1 MSHHKYGPSSL
12 KWREICPG
20 WDNEPQPSEGGSIA
34 ALEGTMMHKALE
46 TGNYEGLDEWQKKNV
61 LMVADVFQQMKNEL
75 GEIIAD
81 LPEVQLQIA
90 EGKTFGTADIVLI
103 GKGKAKIG
111 DAKFGWHAVDDAEE
125 NIQGWAYAVGVF
137 EKWKDVD
144 EVEVVFAQPRINMI
158 SRHTFSRDKDYDRLR
173 LRVETIIARA
183 QQPEPELNPTE
194 KGCLYC
200 GNKGTCKAL
209 HSKALIIGKGYDM
222 LRDAELPVLADPL
235 TLATPDQR
243 SQAESIRRVM
253 ERWCDSVKKSNMDFR
268 MSGGDIPGYELKT
281 RAGKKE
287 IVDATQT
294 YDIIK
299 DKLTPEQFSA
309 CATISWSKLEKAY
322 AESFPRGQKQQAK
335 QALEDKLNEA
345 NLLKG
350 GGEVT
355 YLAKTKETN

>member
-1 MSHHKYGPSSL
+1 
-12 KWREICPG
+12 
-20 WDNEPQPSEGGSIA
+20 
-34 ALEGTMMHKALE
+34 MMHLALE
-46 TGNYEGLDEWQKKNV
+46 TGNYENLDEWQKKSV
-61 LMVADVFQQMKNEL
+61 LMVADVFQEMRNEL
-75 GEIIAD
+75 GLIVHD
-81 LPEVQLQIA
+81 LPETKLVIA
-90 EGKTFGTADIVLI
+90 DGKTFGTADIVLV
-103 GKGKAKIG
+103 GKRYAKIG
-111 DAKFGWHAVDDAEE
+111 DAKFGWHPVDDAEE

-137 EKWKDVD
+137 EKWKTI
-144 EVEVVFAQPRINMI
+144 EAVEVVFAQPRINMI
-158 SRHTFSRDKDYDRLR
+158 SRHTFSRDKDYERLR

-183 QQPEPELNPTE
+183 QQPNPELNPTE

-209 HSKALIIGKGYDM
+209 HNKALVISKQYDV
-222 LRDAELPVLADPL
+222 LRDAELSVLSDPL

-253 ERWCDSVKKSNMDFR
+253 ERWCDSVKKSNMDYR
-268 MSGGDIPGYELKT
+268 MSGCEIPGYELKT

-287 IVDATQT
+287 IIDPTQT

-299 DKLTPEQFSA
+299 EKLTPEQFSA

-322 AESFPRGQKQQAK
+322 AETFPRGQKQQAK